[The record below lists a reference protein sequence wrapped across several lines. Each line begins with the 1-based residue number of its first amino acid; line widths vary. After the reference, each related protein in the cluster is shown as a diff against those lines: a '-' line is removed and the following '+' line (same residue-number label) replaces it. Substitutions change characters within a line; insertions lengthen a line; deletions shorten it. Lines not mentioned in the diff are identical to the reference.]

1 MGKTSSICI
10 IRWLQSVYPDSS
22 RSPHILLWGH
32 SLGTAIATRTLASL
46 ESQAEAGAR
55 VRGIVLESPFNK
67 MEDEVKSFSAAQ
79 WTSWLLGIVS
89 LELNNFKKFKKSFVS
104 KFNAS
109 GHSREH
115 QDG

>member
-1 MGKTSSICI
+1 MDSQFSSKSKRYHRFTVTSSIFI

-46 ESQAEAGAR
+46 ESQAKAGAR
-55 VRGIVLESPFNK
+55 VRGLVLESPFNK

-89 LELNNFKKFKKSFVS
+89 
-104 KFNAS
+104 
-109 GHSREH
+109 
-115 QDG
+115 